1 MTSPRRDPQSFISRV
16 FLVLACGFLAIAPAF
31 AASQSHVLHRF
42 RGEDGQFPYYGNLTF
57 DAAGNL
63 YGTTYNGGDFGG
75 GCNYGSGCGSVF
87 KLTLRND
94 KWTWTVL
101 HKFQND
107 GQDGYYPLGALAI
120 DTAGNLY
127 GTTTQGGTHQ
137 AGTVFML
144 APNGDVSYSETVI
157 YSFCSAAYCLDGGGP
172 EAGLILDAAGDLYG
186 TTSWGGNVRGGV
198 VFKLARGTQWKEK
211 VLYSLVGSYEG
222 GSYAGLTFD
231 KAGNLYGTTNGGSC
245 FASGTV
251 FKLSPRNHDE
261 WYYTL
266 LHKFSRQGKDG
277 ACPFSGVT
285 LDPQGNVYGTT
296 VGGGAY
302 DAGIVYQLIPQ
313 KRGVWKEIVL
323 HNFNFNDGAE
333 PYAGLVRDASGNLYG
348 TLTAG
353 GKNGLGSV
361 FRLTLSRHAMSP
373 DSATEK
379 ILFNFSGRDG
389 IFPYAG
395 LVFDANGNMYG
406 ATYYG
411 GNLSDCNY
419 QGCGVIFKLTP

>member
-1 MTSPRRDPQSFISRV
+1 MPSPRRDLQ
-16 FLVLACGFLAIAPAF
+16 FLVSCAFFLVFSCGFLATAPVVE
-31 AASQSHVLHRF
+31 ASQSHVLHRF
-42 RGEDGQFPYYGNLTF
+42 HGEDGQFPYYGNLILDT
-57 DAAGNL
+57 AGNL
-63 YGTTYNGGDFGG
+63 YGTTYYGGDFA
-75 GCNYGSGCGSVF
+75 GSCGYGCGAVF
-87 KLTLRND
+87 KLTWQDD
-94 KWTWTVL
+94 KWTQTVL
-101 HKFQND
+101 HEFHND

-127 GTTTQGGTHQ
+127 GTTTQGGPNK
-137 AGTVFML
+137 AGAVFML
-144 APNGDVSYSETVI
+144 APNGDGSYSETVI
-157 YSFCSAAYCLDGGGP
+157 YSFCSVGDCLDGAVP
-172 EAGLILDAAGDLYG
+172 EAGLILDAAGNLYG
-186 TTSWGGNVRGGV
+186 TTAGGGNVFGGV
-198 VFKLARGTQWKEK
+198 VFKLERRAHWKEK

-231 KAGNLYGTTNGGSC
+231 QAGNLYGTTNGGSC

-261 WYYTL
+261 WYYRL
-266 LHKFSRQGKDG
+266 LYKFTQGGKDG

-296 VGGGAY
+296 VSGGAH
-302 DAGIVYQLIPQ
+302 DAGVAYQLTPQ
-313 KRGVWKEIVL
+313 KHGVWKEIVL
-323 HNFNFNDGAE
+323 HSFNFNDGAE

-361 FRLTLSRHAMSP
+361 FKLTLTRHAAGP
-373 DSATEK
+373 DSAIEK
-379 ILFNFSGRDG
+379 ILLNFSGKDG

-406 ATYYG
+406 TTYYG